1 MASGDVA
8 SDESLYPIAVLID
21 ELRNEDVQLR
31 LNSIK
36 KLSTIALALGVE
48 RTRSE
53 LIPFLTDTIY
63 DEDEVLL
70 ALAEQLGTF
79 TQLVGG
85 ETYVHVLL
93 PPLESLAQVEETI
106 VRDKAVESL
115 RILAPQHST
124 TDLETYFVPTVKRL
138 AQGDWFT
145 SRTSASGLIS
155 VCYARVSNHVK
166 GELRQ
171 LFKSLC
177 QDDTPMVRRAAAS
190 KLGEYAKV
198 VEPEYLRQEL
208 LSLFTN
214 LANDEQDSVR
224 LLAVEAGISMAN
236 LFRHEDLEQ
245 QVMQTL
251 RAATEDKSWR
261 VRYVVA
267 DKLVELQKAVGP
279 EITKNDLV
287 TAYCSLLKDPEAEVR
302 AAAASKL
309 KDFSNNLS
317 VDTREQIIMSQILP
331 CVKDM
336 VGDMNQHVKSALA
349 SVIMGLS
356 PLLGKDNTLEH
367 LLPLFLSQLKDD
379 YPEVRLNIISNLDC
393 INEVIGVRQLSQ
405 SLLPAIVELASDAK
419 WRVRLGIIEYMPLL
433 AGQLGPE
440 FFDEKLSSL
449 CMSWLTDHVFA
460 IREAATNNLKKLVD
474 KFGRDWAQ
482 GTVIPKVIQ
491 LARDQNY
498 LYRMTCL
505 FAINA
510 LAEPCGQDITQ
521 RMMLPTVLTL
531 ASDPVANVRFNVAKT
546 LQRIYPVLDPNA
558 LAIQVKPC
566 LEKLSQDSDH
576 DVQHF
581 ANEALEKILEAPF
594 SSNNCENEHKEDITR
609 VLMSSNSVALD
620 ELSEFLDPQG
630 RLDIKSLALQT
641 LLSLTASK
649 EGRHLLLLLPNTDPH
664 KSLLSRVCRL
674 IFEDVQESIRF
685 DALLFLINLTADN
698 ELSIL
703 NHQQTSITNDFWV
716 QLLKRCIDDRQ
727 YEHADAGC
735 KLLSNITSRT
745 ITIDQINELI
755 NHLDKNYPLWFN
767 NLIEAFSTIDYNL
780 KKNNLDY
787 LSAFLVNLTQSKL
800 IRQRLRDN
808 GHLKRLLCFTDQNH
822 SIIRRGSVACIL
834 KNCCFDH
841 ESHEQLIYNM
851 GNDDDFICSLLLP
864 LSGSTADELTEK
876 ENEQLPIDLQY
887 LPSNKQRETD
897 RDIQQI
903 LLETILLLCATK
915 SIREYFRSKQIYLIL
930 RQYHLQTNLDF
941 ACNRTCE
948 RIIQILIGDEDYNV
962 ETHNL
967 LELNI
972 PEDLREKFHESD
984 RKEEDENRVNQ

>member
-1 MASGDVA
+1 MASSDVQ
-8 SDESLYPIAVLID
+8 SDENLYPIAVLID

-85 ETYVHVLL
+85 DSYVHVLL

-115 RILAPQHST
+115 RTLAPQHST
-124 TDLETYFVPTVKRL
+124 TDLETFFVPTVKRL

-171 LFKSLC
+171 LFKNLC

-190 KLGEYAKV
+190 KLGEFAKV
-198 VEPEYLRQEL
+198 VEPEHLRQEL
-208 LSLFTN
+208 VPLFNN

-224 LLAVEAGISMAN
+224 LLAIEAGIAMAG

-245 QVMQTL
+245 QMMQTL

-267 DKLVELQKAVGP
+267 DKLVELQKAVGQ

-309 KDFSNNLS
+309 KDFSNNLPT
-317 VDTREQIIMSQILP
+317 DTREQIIMSQILP
-331 CVKDM
+331 CVKDL

-349 SVIMGLS
+349 SVIMGLA
-356 PLLGKDNTLEH
+356 PILGKDNTLEH
-367 LLPLFLSQLKDD
+367 LLPLFLNQLKDD
-379 YPEVRLNIISNLDC
+379 FPEVRLNIISNLDC

-433 AGQLGPE
+433 AGQLGSE

-460 IREAATNNLKKLVD
+460 IREAATNNLKKLVE

-482 GTVIPKVIQ
+482 NTVIPKVIQ

-505 FAINA
+505 FAINV
-510 LAEPCGQDITQ
+510 LAEPCGQDVTQ
-521 RMMLPTVLTL
+521 RMMLPTVITL
-531 ASDPVANVRFNVAKT
+531 GSDAVANVRFNVAKT
-546 LQRIYPVLDPNA
+546 LQRIYPAIDQNT
-558 LAIQVKPC
+558 LASHVKPC
-566 LEKLSQDSDH
+566 LEKLCQDSDH
-576 DVQHF
+576 DVQYF
-581 ANEALEKILEAPF
+581 ANEALG
-594 SSNNCENEHKEDITR
+594 KE
-609 VLMSSNSVALD
+609 LA
-620 ELSEFLDPQG
+620 EFLDPQG
-630 RLDIKSLALQT
+630 RLDLKSLALQT
-641 LLSLTASK
+641 LISLTASK
-649 EGRHLLLLLPNTDPH
+649 EGRHLILASPNTDSNT
-664 KSLLSRVCRL
+664 SLLSRVCRL
-674 IFEDVQESIRF
+674 IFEDVQESVRF
-685 DALLFLINLTADN
+685 DALLFLINLTSDS

-703 NHQQTSITNDFWV
+703 NCKQTSILSDFWLK
-716 QLLKRCIDDRQ
+716 LLKRCVQDRQ

-735 KLLSNITSRT
+735 KLLSNITSRA
-745 ITIDQINELI
+745 ITVDQLNDFTEY
-755 NHLDKNYPLWFN
+755 LDKSYPSWFDD
-767 NLIEAFSTIDYNL
+767 LIQAFSTIDYNL

-787 LSAFLVNLTQSKL
+787 LSAMLVNLTQLKI
-800 IRQRLRDN
+800 IRERLRN
-808 GHLKRLLCFTDQNH
+808 QEHLKRLLCFTDNTH
-822 SIIRRGSVACIL
+822 STIRRGSVACIL

-841 ESHEQLIYNM
+841 ESHEQLVHQI
-851 GNDDDFICSLLLP
+851 GNNDDFICALLLP
-864 LSGSTADELTEK
+864 LSVATADELTEE
-876 ENEQLPIDLQY
+876 ENDQVPIDLQY
-887 LPSNKQRETD
+887 LPSNKQIEPD
-897 RDIQQI
+897 RDIQLI
-903 LLETILLLCATK
+903 LLETVLLLCATK
-915 SIREYFRSKQIYLIL
+915 SVREYLRSKQIYYIL
-930 RQYHLQTNLDF
+930 RQYHRQPNLDF

-962 ETHNL
+962 ETDNL
-967 LELNI
+967 MELNI
-972 PEDLREKFHESD
+972 PHDLREKFHEID
-984 RKEEDENRVNQ
+984 RKEEEANKTEE

>member
-1 MASGDVA
+1 MASGDIQ

-85 ETYVHVLL
+85 ESYVHVLL

-155 VCYARVSNHVK
+155 VCYSRVSNHVK

-190 KLGEYAKV
+190 KLGEFAKV

-208 LSLFTN
+208 VSLFTN

-224 LLAVEAGISMAN
+224 LLAIEAGISMAN

-245 QVMQTL
+245 QMMQTL
-251 RAATEDKSWR
+251 RTATEDKSWR

-287 TAYCSLLKDPEAEVR
+287 TSYCALLKDPEAEVR

-309 KDFSNNLS
+309 KDFSTHLPA
-317 VDTREQIIMSQILP
+317 DTREQMIMSQILP

-460 IREAATNNLKKLVD
+460 IREAATNNLKKLVE

-482 GTVIPKVIQ
+482 STVIPKVIQ

-505 FAINA
+505 FAVNA
-510 LAEPCGQDITQ
+510 LAESCGQDITQ
-521 RMMLPTVLTL
+521 RMMLPTVVTL

-546 LQRIYPVLDPNA
+546 LQRIYPALDQNA
-558 LAIQVKPC
+558 LALHVKPC
-566 LEKLSQDSDH
+566 LEKLCQDSDH

-581 ANEALEKILEAPF
+581 ASEALETLTK
-594 SSNNCENEHKEDITR
+594 
-609 VLMSSNSVALD
+609 MSLNSVALD

-649 EGRHLLLLLPNTDPH
+649 EGRHLLLSSLPNTDPN
-664 KSLLSRVCRL
+664 KSLLSRICRL
-674 IFEDVQESIRF
+674 VFEDVQESIRF
-685 DALLFLINLTADN
+685 DALLFLVNLTGDN

-703 NHQQTSITNDFWV
+703 NNKQMSITNDFWL
-716 QLLKRCIDDRQ
+716 QLLKHCIDDRQ

-745 ITIDQINELI
+745 ITIDQLNELI
-755 NHLDKNYPLWFN
+755 NHFDKNYPLWFDN
-767 NLIEAFSTIDYNL
+767 VIQAFSTIDYNL

-787 LSAFLVNLTQSKL
+787 LSAFLVNLTQSKI

-808 GHLKRLLCFTDQNH
+808 EHLKRLLCFTDQNH
-822 SIIRRGSVACIL
+822 SIIRRGSIACIL

-841 ESHEQLIYNM
+841 ESHEQLIYHMSN
-851 GNDDDFICSLLLP
+851 NDDFICSLLLP
-864 LSGSTADELTEK
+864 LTGSTADELTEE

-903 LLETILLLCATK
+903 LLEAILLLCATK

-930 RQYHLQTNLDF
+930 RQYHQQPNLDF
-941 ACNRTCE
+941 ACDRTCE

-962 ETHNL
+962 ETDNL

-972 PEDLREKFHESD
+972 PEDLREKFHDSD
-984 RKEEDENRVNQ
+984 RKEEENHLNQ

>member
-1 MASGDVA
+1 MASGDVQ

-36 KLSTIALALGVE
+36 KLSTIGLALGVE

-85 ETYVHVLL
+85 ESHVHVLL

-171 LFKSLC
+171 LFKTLC

-190 KLGEYAKV
+190 KLGEFAKV

-208 LSLFTN
+208 VSLFTN

-224 LLAVEAGISMAN
+224 LLAVEAGIAMAG

-245 QVMQTL
+245 QMMQTL
-251 RAATEDKSWR
+251 RSATEDKSWR

-287 TAYCSLLKDPEAEVR
+287 PAYCSLLKDPEAEVR

-309 KDFSNNLS
+309 KDFCHSLPA
-317 VDTREQIIMSQILP
+317 DTREQIIMLQILP

-433 AGQLGPE
+433 AGQLGAE

-460 IREAATNNLKKLVD
+460 IREAATNNLKKLVE

-482 GTVIPKVIQ
+482 STVIPKVIQ

-510 LAEPCGQDITQ
+510 LGEPCGQEIIQ
-521 RMMLPTVLTL
+521 RMMLPTVITL

-546 LQRIYPVLDPNA
+546 LNHIYPVLDQSA
-558 LAIQVKPC
+558 LALQVKPC
-566 LEKLSQDSDH
+566 LEKLSQDADH
-576 DVQHF
+576 DVQYF
-581 ANEALEKILEAPF
+581 ANEALEKTLEAPL
-594 SSNNCENEHKEDITR
+594 SSNNHKNEHKDDITL

-641 LLSLTASK
+641 LLSITAST
-649 EGRHLLLLLPNTDPH
+649 EGRHLLISSSNTDPS
-664 KSLLSRVCRL
+664 KALLPRVSRL
-674 IFEDVQESIRF
+674 IFEDGQESVRF
-685 DALLFLINLTADN
+685 DSLLFLINLTSDN
-698 ELSIL
+698 DMSIL
-703 NHQQTSITNDFWV
+703 NSQIPITSDFWI
-716 QLLKRCIDDRQ
+716 QLLKHCISDRQ

-745 ITIDQINELI
+745 ITMDQINEFI
-755 NHLDKNYPLWFN
+755 NHLDTNYPSWFDD
-767 NLIEAFSTIDYNL
+767 LIQAFSTIDYNL

-787 LSAFLVNLTQSKL
+787 LSALLVNLTQSKV

-808 GHLKRLLCFTDQNH
+808 EHLKRLFCFTDQNH
-822 SIIRRGSVACIL
+822 SIIRRGSIACIL

-841 ESHEQLIYNM
+841 ESHEQLIHQNFS
-851 GNDDDFICSLLLP
+851 DDEFICSLILP
-864 LSGSTADELTEK
+864 LAGPTADELTEK
-876 ENEQLPIDLQY
+876 ENEELPIDLQY
-887 LPSNKQRETD
+887 LPSTKQRETD

-903 LLETILLLCATK
+903 LLEAILLLCATK
-915 SIREYFRSKQIYLIL
+915 AVREYLRSKNIYYVL
-930 RQYHLQTNLDF
+930 REYHQQTNLDF
-941 ACNRTCE
+941 SCGRTCE
-948 RIIQILIGDEDYNV
+948 RIIQILIGDEDHTL
-962 ETHNL
+962 ETDNF
-967 LELNI
+967 LELSV
-972 PEDLREKFHESD
+972 PDHLREKFQDID
-984 RKEEDENRVNQ
+984 RKEEEENKINE